1 MLRLRPNCNGCRRQ
15 AFQAETP
22 EVDVLRR
29 VFAKYDALLAQQDG
43 SDMPQAADDKR
54 FSPL

>member
-1 MLRLRPNCNGCRRQ
+1 MLRLRPSCNGCRRQ

-29 VFAKYDALLAQQDG
+29 AFAKYDALLAQQDG
-43 SDMPQAADDKR
+43 SDMPQATDDKR